1 MVQNRTK
8 GVGKEIFHRFSY
20 PTIGNL
26 KSHFKF
32 VLWFQTD
39 ITSEGETVQ
48 STMYSSLFHLRLPG
62 CHCFYLFFCVC
73 HSSFSRSLLPVGS
86 LPSSPFT
93 VLLWACWFLYS
104 VSTKTHQNAN
114 CLHSNDADKRNTVHN
129 QKSNMKSLEGF
140 TYTAFVKPMG

>member
-8 GVGKEIFHRFSY
+8 GLEKGIFHLFSY
-20 PTIGNL
+20 PTVGNL

-39 ITSEGETVQ
+39 ITSEGQTVQ
-48 STMYSSLFHLRLPG
+48 SMMYSSLFHLFIWLPL
-62 CHCFYLFFCVC
+62 LFILFCVS
-73 HSSFSRSLLPVGS
+73 HSSFSLSLLPVGS

-104 VSTKTHQNAN
+104 VSTKTHQRAN
-114 CLHSNDADKRNTVHN
+114 CLHSNDVDNRYTVDN
-129 QKSNMKSLEGF
+129 QKSNMKCL
-140 TYTAFVKPMG
+140 